1 MTYFVYDGSFEGML
15 TAVFEIYER
24 RQEKA
29 RIITSSQY
37 QPDIFSEKI
46 EVISDAAKA
55 NRVWKG
61 LQRRLSKESLVNI
74 YSCYLSELPEME
86 DVLLTFFREVF
97 ASAQNVEENFGS
109 HVVLRVAQIGR
120 LLFKE
125 KHRFEAFVR
134 FHKLQDGTFY
144 APIEPDYNVIP
155 LITAH
160 FVRRYADQEWMI
172 YDVKR
177 QYGIHF
183 DKRQVQEV
191 YFDFSEANKY
201 GEAPVEIYDSQEE
214 LYQLLWK
221 VYYKG
226 VNILARRNIKLHKKN
241 APVRYWKYLV
251 EKRPEILR

>member
-1 MTYFVYDGSFEGML
+1 MTYFVYDASFEGLL
-15 TAVFEIYER
+15 TAVFEVYEHKV
-24 RQEKA
+24 EKA
-29 RIITSSQY
+29 RIITGTQF

-46 EVISDAAKA
+46 VIYTDAVKA

-61 LQRRLSKESLVNI
+61 LQKRLSKASLVNI

-86 DVLLTFFREVF
+86 DILLAFFREVF
-97 ASAQNVEENFGS
+97 GSAQNVEENFSS
-109 HVVLRVAQIGR
+109 HAVLRVAQIGR
-120 LLFKE
+120 QLFKE

-144 APIEPDYNVIP
+144 APIEPDFNVLP

-160 FVRRYADQEWMI
+160 FVRRYADQEWII

-183 DKRQVQEV
+183 DKKQVQEV
-191 YFDFSEANKY
+191 YFDFAEVNKY
-201 GEAPVEIYDSQEE
+201 GEAPAEAQDSAEE

-221 VYYKG
+221 VYFKN
-226 VNILARRNIKLHKKN
+226 VNIPARRNMKLHKKN
-241 APVRYWKYLV
+241 VPVRYWKYLV
-251 EKRPEILR
+251 EKQPELPG

>member
-1 MTYFVYDGSFEGML
+1 MIHFVYDGSFEGLL
-15 TAVFEIYER
+15 TAVFEVYER
-24 RQEKA
+24 KVAKA
-29 RIITSSQY
+29 RIVSAKHF
-37 QPDIFSEKI
+37 QPDMFCVKT
-46 EVISDAAKA
+46 EVFTDPAKA

-61 LQRRLSKESLVNI
+61 LQKKLSKDSLVNI
-74 YSCYLSELPEME
+74 FSCYLSELPETE
-86 DVLLTFFREVF
+86 DILLAFFREVF
-97 ASAQNVEENFGS
+97 ASAANIEDNFSS
-109 HVVLRVAQIGR
+109 HAVLRVAQIGR

-155 LITAH
+155 LITTH
-160 FVRRYADQEWMI
+160 FMRRYADQEWII

-183 DKRQVQEV
+183 DKKLVQEV
-191 YFDFSEANKY
+191 YFDFSDVNKY
-201 GEAPVEIYDSQEE
+201 GEAATQILDSQEE

-221 VYYKG
+221 VYYKQ
-226 VNILARRNIKLHKKN
+226 VNIPARRNIKLHKKN

-251 EKRPEILR
+251 EKQPESLR